1 MRYISFKLGV
11 KNINYYLYVQV
22 LTFLRTDRRV
32 TVSGDTFPKPCISIC
47 VPLLCQALQSNG
59 EFITPEGF
67 RKRIQSIQFKKS
79 GLPQWFLKP
88 GTDLDFIPSSQTL
101 LRDCGQQHNSLQI
114 YRELFSEE
122 VLTKLDKGRFHCI
135 YICHLV
141 ICLAHVV

>member
-1 MRYISFKLGV
+1 MYQHLCPS
-11 KNINYYLYVQV
+11 
-22 LTFLRTDRRV
+22 TM
-32 TVSGDTFPKPCISIC
+32 SSI
-47 VPLLCQALQSNG
+47 G

-101 LRDCGQQHNSLQI
+101 LRDCGQQRKSLQI

-122 VLTKLDKGRFHCI
+122 VLTKLDKGRFLCI
-135 YICHLV
+135 YMQLSNMPCACSVNFSL
-141 ICLAHVV
+141 